1 MTDKIF
7 VKDIAAKQFLKITY
21 ILFFIQCL
29 FPPIVLIGLTM
40 AYVGRNNSETS
51 SYTRSHFQMLINVFW
66 VSFIMGIIGFICCFF
81 IIGYFILIGVIIWQV
96 YCYASGFLKMLNEEP
111 VKQ

>member
-7 VKDIAAKQFLKITY
+7 VKDIASKQFLKLTY

-29 FPPIVLIGLTM
+29 FPPLGVIGLIM
-40 AYVGRNNSETS
+40 SYVAKNKSS
-51 SYTRSHFQMLINVFW
+51 PLSYTYSHFNMLINVFW
-66 VSFIMGIIGFICCFF
+66 ISFIMNIIGFICCFF
-81 IIGYFILIGVIIWQV
+81 IVGYFILIGVVIWQV

-111 VKQ
+111 IK